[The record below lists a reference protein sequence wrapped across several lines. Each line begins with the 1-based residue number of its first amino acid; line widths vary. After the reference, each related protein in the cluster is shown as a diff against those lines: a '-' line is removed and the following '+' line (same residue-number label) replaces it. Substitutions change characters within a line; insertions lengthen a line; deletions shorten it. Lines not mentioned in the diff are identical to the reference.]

1 MELLEFLSS
10 QGHIYIN
17 SSALIHYSV
26 EQAVPYYKLL
36 RPLWEKA
43 STQEITI
50 VTSALTVTEALVK
63 PMRDRNQDVVQQY
76 DEVFSS
82 DEVTLLQPDTHTF
95 RLAGEIR
102 ATLNLKT
109 ADAIHAAT
117 ALQHQCTAF
126 VTNDTDFNRIP
137 QINPIILKD
146 LI

>member
-1 MELLEFLSS
+1 MELLDILPS
-10 QGHIYIN
+10 QGHIYID
-17 SSALIHYSV
+17 SSALIYSV
-26 EQAVPYYKLL
+26 EQAAPYYKLL

-43 STQEITI
+43 GAQEITI

-63 PMRDRNQDVVQQY
+63 PMRDRNQEVVQQY

-82 DEVTLLQPDTHTF
+82 DEITLLQPDTRTF

-126 VTNDTDFNRIP
+126 VTNDTDFNKVP